1 MQTDFIVTNKYKQGK
16 FASITSNT
24 QMLYGEYILS
34 KFSFLA
40 YDPDRK
46 KSLFKYIEEQFEMDT
61 FEKYESLISFPS
73 LKMIAATKLIG
84 KKLIEIEEKLSN
96 CCYSANSL

>member
-1 MQTDFIVTNKYKQGK
+1 
-16 FASITSNT
+16 
-24 QMLYGEYILS
+24 MLYGEYILS

-84 KKLIEIEEKLSN
+84 RIEIKIEFIQGIQS
-96 CCYSANSL
+96 